1 MRARFGLLVVIGA
14 AVAVGCGGSSDT
26 TPASYRVAGSVSGLA
41 GTGLVLQ
48 NNAGDDVTVSPGAP
62 SFSFP
67 TALADGTQYAVT
79 VKTQPRSPWQ
89 TCTVAGGS
97 GTVAGANV
105 TVNVACTTNTYAIA
119 ASVSG
124 LAGAGLILSNGTDT
138 LTFDGVGASTQ
149 TFATRVASGGS
160 YAVGLQAQPT
170 SPWQTCVVADG
181 SGTVAGADVT
191 VSVACTTDTHAITVT
206 VTGLAG
212 SGLVLANGTDTLSF
226 APGGASTQTFP
237 VRVDSGDSYAVVTQT
252 QPTNPSQACD
262 VTGGT
267 GSGTVAGADVAVQ
280 VTCVTSTFAV
290 AVAVTGL
297 TGSGLVLA
305 NGADT
310 LTFAAGGATT
320 RAFATRV
327 VDGGSYAVSF
337 QTQPTSPWQT
347 CAFTGGTGSGTVAGA
362 DVTVSVACTTN
373 TYAITTT
380 VAGLAGSG
388 LVLTGTFG
396 TSPPVDSPPLS
407 ADGVVPSISPAAVSS
422 GSSYTIAVK
431 TQPTM
436 PIQACTIAGGSSV
449 TGAIANAPV
458 AVAVTCA
465 GPTVVVQ
472 RWVAPTTWGGTATS
486 FWPDAD
492 PNLVQHAT
500 FGSVA
505 SGGSYLVE
513 TKSAY
518 PANWTGAPGTEPVPL
533 AFPGFP
539 VGTRHAGGP
548 FPTEGLHYQAS
559 APDPSLDIGKVGDAS
574 ADMLVCAVVK
584 PDYDPIFDGQE
595 RPIIAKGVGNGI
607 QDILG
612 GGWVLMQMHDSFC
625 FHYEGWDGVNPA
637 STVMTMVY
645 TPTYFA
651 SQDPNHSPNPMKVS
665 PLNPSYLVVCAGR
678 DGNQLRI
685 AVNGYQAGSTFTDS
699 LPPGITRLDA
709 GSSHPLTLGGYDG
722 TTFTTPPP
730 APKHVFGGR
739 IYETAVWKVPA
750 TPDNMQAAFAAVQG
764 LPPGATY
771 TRNREGPFTD
781 PGGGYHTTWRNGPRF
796 DASKGMLFGLQ
807 GWNRL
812 SRWKAVPGYMPE
824 VAVYAYGE
832 AFDLWTPANGGLGDP
847 SVVKDTAVMPPGD
860 ALTYSQLVTL
870 PGGSSLSTELG
881 AFDAPGTIHG
891 QIWLRV
897 PAAAGTLR
905 IRTTNPALG
914 GSDHF
919 DVNLAGLTPNVWRRV
934 WLHRGSGGDG
944 NELTTSTQPALPP
957 SVFLENTGTTPISF
971 YAWGFDL
978 TQIGGGVRAGSDL
991 GSFDPGLA
999 MYDWGADQDAIM
1011 SGSATTPLDV
1021 LTLPSVPDTTAAS
1034 GFCLSVDAQP
1044 ADGLGWDAPLN
1055 EQRNLIAWRHATQDV
1070 TARLF
1075 VDGGN
1080 NAGQLCMT
1088 LAVGPGPTPPVSCGT
1103 VPAGWTAGSKHTVR
1117 GCLSAAGEMRVYAG
1131 NVQVGTTTTVP
1142 AVDVPDIADGSIR
1155 VGYSSGGRPWHGYVS
1170 QALVCRDTGDVT
1182 ECL

>member
-1 MRARFGLLVVIGA
+1 M
-14 AVAVGCGGSSDT
+14 
-26 TPASYRVAGSVSGLA
+26 
-41 GTGLVLQ
+41 
-48 NNAGDDVTVSPGAP
+48 
-62 SFSFP
+62 
-67 TALADGTQYAVT
+67 
-79 VKTQPRSPWQ
+79 
-89 TCTVAGGS
+89 
-97 GTVAGANV
+97 
-105 TVNVACTTNTYAIA
+105 
-119 ASVSG
+119 
-124 LAGAGLILSNGTDT
+124 
-138 LTFDGVGASTQ
+138 
-149 TFATRVASGGS
+149 
-160 YAVGLQAQPT
+160 
-170 SPWQTCVVADG
+170 
-181 SGTVAGADVT
+181 
-191 VSVACTTDTHAITVT
+191 
-206 VTGLAG
+206 
-212 SGLVLANGTDTLSF
+212 
-226 APGGASTQTFP
+226 
-237 VRVDSGDSYAVVTQT
+237 
-252 QPTNPSQACD
+252 
-262 VTGGT
+262 
-267 GSGTVAGADVAVQ
+267 
-280 VTCVTSTFAV
+280 
-290 AVAVTGL
+290 
-297 TGSGLVLA
+297 
-305 NGADT
+305 
-310 LTFAAGGATT
+310 
-320 RAFATRV
+320 
-327 VDGGSYAVSF
+327 
-337 QTQPTSPWQT
+337 
-347 CAFTGGTGSGTVAGA
+347 AGA

-380 VAGLAGSG
+380 VTGLAGSG

-396 TSPPVDSPPLS
+396 SSPPVDSPPLS
-407 ADGVVPSISPAAVSS
+407 ADGVVPSVSPAAVAS

-431 TQPTM
+431 TQPTL
-436 PIQACTIAGGSSV
+436 PIQTCTIAGGSSV
-449 TGAIANAPV
+449 TGVIANAPV
-458 AVAVTCA
+458 AVAVACA
-465 GPTVVVQ
+465 GPAVVVQ

-500 FGSVA
+500 FSNVA

-518 PANWTGAPGTEPVPL
+518 PPTWTGAPGTEPAPF

-539 VGTRHAGGP
+539 VGTRYAGGP

-559 APDPSLDIGKVGDAS
+559 APDPNLDIGKPGDPS

-651 SQDPNHSPNPMKVS
+651 SQDPNHPPNPPKVS

-678 DGNQLRI
+678 DGNELRI
-685 AVNGYQAGSTFTDS
+685 AVNGYQAGSIFTDS

-722 TTFTTPPP
+722 TTFTTPP
-730 APKHVFGGR
+730 APPSTSSAGGSTRPPSGRSRPRRTTCRPPSRPCRACRPGPPTRAIARARSR
-739 IYETAVWKVPA
+739 IRAAA
-750 TPDNMQAAFAAVQG
+750 TT
-764 LPPGATY
+764 PPGATGRAS
-771 TRNREGPFTD
+771 TPRRACSSACRAGTGSAAGRPSRGTC
-781 PGGGYHTTWRNGPRF
+781 PTWRCTPTARPSTSGRRAGSGPG
-796 DASKGMLFGLQ
+796 A
-807 GWNRL
+807 
-812 SRWKAVPGYMPE
+812 
-824 VAVYAYGE
+824 
-832 AFDLWTPANGGLGDP
+832 P

-881 AFDAPGTIHG
+881 AFDAVGTIHG

-905 IRTTNPALG
+905 IRTTNPAPG

-919 DVNLAGLTPNVWRRV
+919 DVDLAGLTPNVWRRV
-934 WLHRGSGGDG
+934 WLHRGSGGVG
-944 NELTTSTQPALPP
+944 NELTTGTQPALPP

-999 MYDWGADQDAIM
+999 MYDWGADEDAIM
-1011 SGSATTPLDV
+1011 SGTATTPLDV
-1021 LTLPSVPDTTAAS
+1021 LTLPSVPDSTAAT
-1034 GFCLSVDAQP
+1034 GFCLSADAQP

-1055 EQRNLIAWRHATQDV
+1055 EQRNLIAWQPRHPGRHGAAVRRRGQQRRPALHDPRGRARPHP
-1070 TARLF
+1070 ARLLRRRAGRL
-1075 VDGGN
+1075 DGRLEAHRQGLPLRRW
-1080 NAGQLCMT
+1080 ARCGSTRATCRS
-1088 LAVGPGPTPPVSCGT
+1088 APPR
-1103 VPAGWTAGSKHTVR
+1103 P
-1117 GCLSAAGEMRVYAG
+1117 
-1131 NVQVGTTTTVP
+1131 VP
-1142 AVDVPDIADGSIR
+1142 AVDVPDFAAGFIR

-1182 ECL
+1182 QCL